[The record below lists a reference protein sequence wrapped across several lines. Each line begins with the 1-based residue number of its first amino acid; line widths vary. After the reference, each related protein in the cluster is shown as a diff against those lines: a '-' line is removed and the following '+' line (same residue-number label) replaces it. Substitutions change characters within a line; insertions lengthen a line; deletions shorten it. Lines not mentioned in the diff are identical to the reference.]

1 VAKILVADDN
11 SNIQKMVGLAL
22 KDQGIDVVA
31 VGNGEAAV
39 RKIADI
45 HPDLVLADV
54 FMPVRNGYEVCR
66 YVKEDPKF
74 SHIPVILLVGAFDP
88 LDEQEAQRVGADGVL
103 KKPFVPPDPLIS
115 MVKSALARAGVL
127 IGAAAH
133 SEKPPEA
140 PARPA
145 AEMLAP
151 SAKVAAP
158 AQKIVETE
166 PEPLEDFPA
175 PPAQVK
181 IAAGHEPVAFGSLLQ
196 TPDVEDDAA
205 FMPKGREELTERSWG
220 TEEAEEEEVAEEEET
235 PRGGW
240 RKEDH
245 EGVTEETKGT
255 PDWREA
261 AFHGEAPAGSLNSAR
276 WTPAVEEPS
285 YAEAAHSPAVAVST
299 LEEKPV
305 DALAP
310 FSGDAWAAAM
320 AAGVEE
326 KLARTQEAAE
336 AHKEPEVVAEAK
348 AVVEEAVKAPEPV
361 KEEEPVKAAEPGNGW
376 YSVTSSPWDAEAKKA
391 SLLAATW
398 DTPPVEEPPPAVPE
412 EPAPAEPE
420 PSVEEADAPVA
431 EESHYVGS
439 QPETVVGHHENSV
452 EQEGQTESSA
462 PAYAEAP
469 IEIHSHH
476 EPLAAEV
483 EAEKPAE
490 NWQTTESFHAEELP
504 AVAET
509 HEEEAAPAL
518 ATENRENTW
527 EAGGSLP
534 AEKFAE
540 AAHEEAPEVAEEPAA
555 VVEEE
560 PVAAAETFEE
570 PPPMMIGQIAESVAA
585 AEEGEEEKPD
595 MDALVARV
603 IDKMNPEL
611 LKKMTHEFLKP
622 VIAAL
627 IQEELKSKKS

>member
-1 VAKILVADDN
+1 MAKILVADDN

-66 YVKEDPKF
+66 FVKEDPKY

-127 IGAAAH
+127 LGSAAH
-133 SEKPPEA
+133 AEKPPEP

-145 AEMLAP
+145 AEMLTP

-158 AQKIVETE
+158 VAPKIVEAE
-166 PEPLEDFPA
+166 PEPLDDYPT
-175 PPAQVK
+175 PPPQVK

-196 TPDVEDDAA
+196 TPDTEDDTA
-205 FMPKGREELTERSWG
+205 FLPKGREELAERSWG
-220 TEEAEEEEVAEEEET
+220 AEETEENEVAEEEESAG
-235 PRGGW
+235 GGW
-240 RKEDH
+240 RKGHED
-245 EGVTEETKGT
+245 VTEETKGT

-261 AFHGEAPAGSLNSAR
+261 AFHGDSPAGSLKSAR

-299 LEEKPV
+299 LEEKPA
-305 DALAP
+305 DAPAP

-336 AHKEPEVVAEAK
+336 HQEPEAVGETK
-348 AVVEEAVKAPEPV
+348 ALVEEAVQAPEPV
-361 KEEEPVKAAEPGNGW
+361 KEEEQVKAAEPGNGW

-398 DTPPVEEPPPAVPE
+398 DTPPVEEPASAVPE
-412 EPAPAEPE
+412 EPAPVEPE
-420 PSVEEADAPVA
+420 PSVEEAAAPVA
-431 EESHYVGS
+431 EEESHYVGS
-439 QPETVVGHHENSV
+439 QPETVVGHHENFV
-452 EQEGQTESSA
+452 EKEGEPASST

-469 IEIHSHH
+469 IEVHNQA
-476 EPLAAEV
+476 PAAEI
-483 EAEKPAE
+483 EADKAAE
-490 NWQTTESFHAEELP
+490 NWQTTGSFHADETP
-504 AVAET
+504 AAAAT
-509 HEEEAAPAL
+509 HEDEAAPAL
-518 ATENRENTW
+518 ATESKSWENTW

-540 AAHEEAPEVAEEPAA
+540 MAHEEAAA
-555 VVEEE
+555 PVVEEHAAVIE
-560 PVAAAETFEE
+560 EEAIAAAETVEE
-570 PPPMMIGQIAESVAA
+570 QASVIGHIAESLAG
-585 AEEGEEEKPD
+585 AEDEEKPD

-603 IDKMNPEL
+603 IDKMNPEV

-622 VIAAL
+622 VIAAV
-627 IQEELKSKKS
+627 IEEELKSKKS